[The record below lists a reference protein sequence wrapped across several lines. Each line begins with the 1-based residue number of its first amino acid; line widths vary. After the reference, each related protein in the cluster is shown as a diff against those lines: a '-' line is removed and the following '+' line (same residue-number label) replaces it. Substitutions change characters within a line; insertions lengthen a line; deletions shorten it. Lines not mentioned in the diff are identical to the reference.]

1 VSAEPEEPKDQSAGG
16 FGGSA
21 LAPRGPSA
29 LEPSPLRKPPILLW
43 PLAVLVAVA
52 LSFEFAANLKAGL
65 TPDPDA
71 AADALL
77 SSLSHEARVLEVAV
91 AAGCDEVDRSSLQD
105 LALNALTVAE
115 DAERPPLQ
123 REKAFAL
130 WVMFWRSGSPDE
142 ATAPLCGPRSE
153 DGLARPLP
161 PPDAR
166 SALGRVLASL
176 CSGTGTDAGQVRSE
190 DRDALMQV
198 ALSPWLRSRLD
209 AFLSAP
215 REALDSTGSHAR
227 TERVWAGRL
236 LTIVSVVGL
245 LGLAGLGMLVLH
257 PFVRRRMAPSRLA
270 TETML
275 PGADLPWTAWM
286 VLLSWLGTYLVLGF
300 GLSLLASQFSGAADW
315 RSALQVVI
323 QLGAGAVALGVIIR
337 TTGGLDWLTP
347 GLSRFD
353 GRGLPPLT
361 WAVSGFAVAVPVVFG
376 LGYLSSL
383 LPISDPTASELRDA
397 LLNSGSSVSEALF
410 IVSAIALAPFFEE
423 LVFRDVLYRHLRI
436 RIGPLAAAVAS
447 ALLFAFIHANP
458 VNLLPLF
465 GLGLV
470 LAYLVER
477 SGSVLPAM
485 LVHLLWN
492 GNQLLLMRITADT

>member
-1 VSAEPEEPKDQSAGG
+1 MSAEPERPDQRQGEATSAQ
-16 FGGSA
+16 
-21 LAPRGPSA
+21 LPPSA
-29 LEPSPLRKPPILLW
+29 HNPGPQRRKAPLLLW
-43 PLAVLVAVA
+43 PLVVLVAVA

-65 TPDPDA
+65 TPNPDA
-71 AADALL
+71 AADTLL

-91 AAGCDEVDRSSLQD
+91 SAGGEEVDRSSLQS
-105 LALNALTVAE
+105 LALDALTVAE
-115 DAERPPLQ
+115 DAQRPPLQ

-130 WVMFWRSGSPDE
+130 WVMFWRAGSPDE
-142 ATAPLCGPRSE
+142 ATAPLCGPAAHDALSRQ
-153 DGLARPLP
+153 LP
-161 PPDAR
+161 SPDAR

-176 CSGTGTDAGQVRSE
+176 CSGSGTAPGVIDAE

-198 ALSPWLRSRLD
+198 DLSPWLRSRID

-215 REALDSTGSHAR
+215 REALDPTGAHAR

-236 LTIVSVVGL
+236 LTIVSIVGL
-245 LGLAGLGMLVLH
+245 LGLAGLGMLVVH
-257 PFVRRRMAPSRLA
+257 PFVRRRMTPSRLA
-270 TETML
+270 AETSL
-275 PGADLPWTAWM
+275 PGADQPWAPWM
-286 VLLSWLGTYLVLGF
+286 VLVCWLGTYLVLGF
-300 GLSLLASQFSGAADW
+300 GLSLVASQFEGAAAW
-315 RSALQVVI
+315 RSALQVLI
-323 QLGAGAVALGVIIR
+323 QLGAGAVALGVIAR

-347 GLSRFD
+347 GLTRFD
-353 GRGLPPLT
+353 GRMLPPVT

-383 LPISDPTASELRDA
+383 LPIADPTAAELRDA
-397 LLNSGSSVSEALF
+397 LLNPGSSVSEALF
-410 IVSAIALAPFFEE
+410 IVSVIMLAPFFEE
-423 LVFRDVLYRHLRI
+423 LVFRDVLYRHLRL
-436 RIGPLAAAVAS
+436 RIGPMVAAVVS

-485 LVHLLWN
+485 LVHLFWN